1 LFSHLEKYR
10 QPATMALIAGYS
22 AVFLLSLVG
31 NLLVLF
37 VVLSN
42 RAMRTNTNYF
52 LLNLSIA
59 DLLGLYT

>member
-1 LFSHLEKYR
+1 
-10 QPATMALIAGYS
+10 MALIAGYS